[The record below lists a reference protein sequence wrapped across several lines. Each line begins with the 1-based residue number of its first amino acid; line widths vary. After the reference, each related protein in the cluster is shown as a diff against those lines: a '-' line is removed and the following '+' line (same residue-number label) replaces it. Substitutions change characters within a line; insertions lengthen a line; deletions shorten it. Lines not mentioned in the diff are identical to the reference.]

1 MLFIFIEITKITWEL
16 YHGFQE
22 ESEIWTSLP
31 IKFSRMEQNWTAI
44 ILDSRILFI
53 DKGANTLQIWRS
65 ITNSESHYRKLN
77 IYIIYVSVILFLYFL
92 SGQSIPRVEYT
103 KEEIETWGVV
113 FRNLTKLY
121 PKYAC
126 KEHNHVFPLLI
137 ENCGYREDNIPQ
149 LEDISNFLKGIGRF
163 IRSNR

>member
-77 IYIIYVSVILFLYFL
+77 IYNICIRNTILIF
-92 SGQSIPRVEYT
+92 S
-103 KEEIETWGVV
+103 
-113 FRNLTKLY
+113 
-121 PKYAC
+121 
-126 KEHNHVFPLLI
+126 
-137 ENCGYREDNIPQ
+137 
-149 LEDISNFLKGIGRF
+149 
-163 IRSNR
+163 